1 MSPPDDIKFYAQK
14 INTDRASPIPTTMIT
29 KGTNYP
35 CFLLYFQTITQ
46 ENEDKMKDKTV
57 IITGSNKG
65 IGKEAAKQIAKLG
78 AKVYM
83 ACRSLDSANEAREG
97 IVKETGNPNVFV
109 RHLDLAS
116 VDSIINFAEQ
126 FKKEES
132 KLDVL
137 INNAGLW
144 TKTKKLTKLNVEQT
158 FAVNVLGHH
167 LLTKLLLDELR
178 NVAPSRIIN
187 TASHY
192 AGGLDIDDI
201 NFDKR
206 KYNETLAYKQT
217 KQANRMLTREWA
229 RRLEKENI
237 SVYSFTPGFVPSTE
251 LFREQNAFGK
261 FMLKVFSLIE
271 GRTIEEGADTL
282 VWLASA
288 EKIDGSNGGFFN
300 QRKEQMC
307 QFNNPEKEKRLWDKC
322 EEYLSVVEKVAV
334 N

>member
-1 MSPPDDIKFYAQK
+1 
-14 INTDRASPIPTTMIT
+14 
-29 KGTNYP
+29 
-35 CFLLYFQTITQ
+35 
-46 ENEDKMKDKTV
+46 MKDKVV

-83 ACRSLDSANEAREG
+83 ACRSLDSANQAREE
-97 IVKETGNPNVFV
+97 IVNETGNQNVFV

-116 VDSIINFAEQ
+116 PDSIINFVDL
-126 FKKEES
+126 FKNAES

-144 TKTKKLTKLNVEQT
+144 TKAKKLTEINVEQT

-167 LLTKLLLDELR
+167 LLTQLLLNELR
-178 NVAPSRIIN
+178 NTVSSRIIN
-187 TASHY
+187 TASHF

-206 KYNETLAYKQT
+206 NYNETLAYKQS

-229 RRLEKENI
+229 RRLEKDNV
-237 SVYSFTPGFVPSTE
+237 SVYSLTPGFIPDTE
-251 LFREQNAFGK
+251 LFREQNVVGK
-261 FMLKVFSLIE
+261 FLLKAFALIE
-271 GRTIEEGADTL
+271 GRTIEEGADTI

-300 QRKEQMC
+300 QRKEEKC
-307 QFNNPEKEKRLWDKC
+307 KFNNPDEEKRLWDKC
-322 EEYLSVVEKVAV
+322 EEYLSKIKNHDSVLQSR
-334 N
+334 